1 MCSPDTPATLA
12 RGTLLFSAQVTH
24 HLTLTRPSPLS
35 PRVQQPGTIHIPRD
49 TGQSRKPVLL
59 VTTGES
65 LLPPHGQGPGALL
78 VALRWP
84 LGKGRATRGSP
95 APRLPPTSPRSR
107 TPVSRREGRQLRL
120 AGLRLRRVVQNPL
133 HLLLDFAGLQQPA
146 VVVQP
151 DLEVAAPVEYDDV
164 LAVPDVLDGV
174 WGGGGRDGE
183 PRAQVRARRGVA
195 PLFRAS
201 PCVTPRSPRARV
213 AGVCQRL
220 ACSTRASSGFG
231 RAGLPGSAR
240 PLVGPVVLGQ
250 RPDSS
255 LSLHFPACKRS
266 WFSRPSRG
274 CARTKTVSHS

>member
-1 MCSPDTPATLA
+1 MQSGTRGPSHPEGQHPTPPPTAPSMLRCPGEGCAPRTLPPPSA
-12 RGTLLFSAQVTH
+12 CPRPGHPPLLCTRVTH

-78 VALRWP
+78 IALRWP

-120 AGLRLRRVVQNPL
+120 ASLRLRRVVQNPL

-174 WGGGGRDGE
+174 WG
-183 PRAQVRARRGVA
+183 RARR
-195 PLFRAS
+195 R
-201 PCVTPRSPRARV
+201 TT
-213 AGVCQRL
+213 
-220 ACSTRASSGFG
+220 STG
-231 RAGLPGSAR
+231 
-240 PLVGPVVLGQ
+240 
-250 RPDSS
+250 
-255 LSLHFPACKRS
+255 
-266 WFSRPSRG
+266 
-274 CARTKTVSHS
+274 